1 MERLTDIESLISQ
14 YNHKGKEVTA
24 ATSFEELG
32 MDSYEIVDFLL
43 LVEKQFNVFIPEEK
57 MLDLKTIGDV
67 LDILERCSQEEN

>member
-1 MERLTDIESLISQ
+1 MNFKSPNVNIALRSVMERLTDIESLISQ

-43 LVEKQFNVFIPEEK
+43 LVEKQ
-57 MLDLKTIGDV
+57 LKRYLMG
-67 LDILERCSQEEN
+67 C